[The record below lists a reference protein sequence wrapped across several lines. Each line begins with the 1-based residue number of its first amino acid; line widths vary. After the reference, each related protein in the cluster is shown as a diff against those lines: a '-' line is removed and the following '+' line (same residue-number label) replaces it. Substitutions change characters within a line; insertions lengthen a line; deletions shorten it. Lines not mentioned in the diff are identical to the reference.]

1 MYVQFT
7 SCVYGFISKKV
18 ENQILRWNLIFR
30 HMVRINKPHWQS
42 SGIILLCKYHIVI
55 SDTLVGFSLDV
66 LFLLLSVI
74 LSELYEKT
82 RTNKD
87 CVTEKSTKKNLCERH
102 HFFWLQ
108 TLTSMS
114 FFVAFLV
121 YSPSQLTYLLN
132 DLNKDT

>member
-1 MYVQFT
+1 
-7 SCVYGFISKKV
+7 
-18 ENQILRWNLIFR
+18 
-30 HMVRINKPHWQS
+30 MVRINKPHWQS

-102 HFFWLQ
+102 HFFWLH
-108 TLTSMS
+108 TLPTMS
-114 FFVAFLV
+114 FFVAFFV
-121 YSPSQLTYLLN
+121 YAPSKWLTCCITPAKIHNISMGGILCDIENMKITCNLILAGWYL
-132 DLNKDT
+132 